1 MDSNINKKM
10 DFYPIL
16 LVIGIVF
23 VAFNLRPAI
32 TSVGPIIGIIR
43 DDIGFANWNVAF
55 IMSLPLIA
63 FAVLSPITPIVAN
76 RLSNEITLIIGL
88 IILIIGI
95 SLRSISMV
103 FFLFIGTLLV
113 GLGIAICNVLLPSII
128 KDKFPLKVALM
139 TGIYSTSMGIVATIA
154 SGISYPLTIGMQ
166 LGWQLSLLIWVIPVV
181 IALVIWLFIYRQANQ
196 QQKNGVKFYE
206 AHSSG
211 IWKSKLAWKVA
222 TFMGLQSLI
231 FYVTISWLPEMLIS
245 FGMSESAAGF
255 MLSYFQFVGI
265 PASFIIPVVAGKL
278 SSQAKLIVIINI
290 GYIIGIVLLLLTH
303 SFMTTIIAV
312 TIIGISSGSNFAL
325 ALTLLSFRAK
335 DKIQAAE
342 LSGMAQ
348 SFGYSLAAI
357 GPVLIGYLYDLT
369 HTWIIPLILLIGIAL
384 LIIYFG
390 FYAGQNKY
398 VLE

>member
-1 MDSNINKKM
+1 
-10 DFYPIL
+10 
-16 LVIGIVF
+16 
-23 VAFNLRPAI
+23 
-32 TSVGPIIGIIR
+32 
-43 DDIGFANWNVAF
+43 
-55 IMSLPLIA
+55 
-63 FAVLSPITPIVAN
+63 
-76 RLSNEITLIIGL
+76 
-88 IILIIGI
+88 
-95 SLRSISMV
+95 
-103 FFLFIGTLLV
+103 
-113 GLGIAICNVLLPSII
+113 
-128 KDKFPLKVALM
+128 M
-139 TGIYSTSMGIVATIA
+139 TGIYSTSMGIIATIA
-154 SGISYPLTIGMQ
+154 SGISYPLTIGME

-206 AHSSG
+206 AHHSSG

>member
-1 MDSNINKKM
+1 M